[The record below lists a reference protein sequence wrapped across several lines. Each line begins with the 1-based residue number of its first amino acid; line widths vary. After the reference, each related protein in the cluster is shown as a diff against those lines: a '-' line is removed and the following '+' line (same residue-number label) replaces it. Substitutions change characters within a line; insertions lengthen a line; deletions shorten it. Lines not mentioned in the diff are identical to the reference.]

1 MQGVADNYFA
11 LFGLPV
17 EYRISR
23 ELLGLRYRELQHHL
37 HPDRFAAA
45 GDLERRLAM
54 QQAAYINQAYQ
65 VLGDPIARA
74 KYLLELHGAD
84 PSSEAEAPKVDNAFL
99 LEQMELRESLG
110 EVRHASD
117 PHRAIA
123 RLMERVQTDTEDLV
137 RELEQRLAPSAWQD
151 PVPVLVLI
159 DKMQYLDKLRRE
171 AERVEAELDH
181 FF

>member
-1 MQGVADNYFA
+1 MQGIADSYFA

-23 ELLGLRYRELQHHL
+23 ELLGLRYRELQHRL
-37 HPDRFAAA
+37 HPDRFAAT
-45 GDLERRLAM
+45 GDLQRRLAV

-84 PSSEAEAPKVDNAFL
+84 TSAEGEAPKVDNAFL

-110 EVRHASD
+110 EVRQAPD
-117 PHRAIA
+117 PHWAMA
-123 RLMERVQTDTEDLV
+123 RLMERIQADTKDLV
-137 RELEQRLAPSAWQD
+137 RELEQHLDQSAPRD

-159 DKMQYLDKLRRE
+159 DKMQYLDKLRQQ
-171 AERVEAELDH
+171 AERIEAELDH
-181 FF
+181 F